1 MRKFEYSGS
10 AKSDLSEIYDH
21 IFQQDALTA
30 SLIVDR
36 IEETINSLC
45 IFPEI
50 GKETSKHDVWLYK
63 GSRKCPFRIAYRFD
77 KSRLTILRIFR
88 TSREDVRL

>member
-1 MRKFEYSGS
+1 MLRFEYSGK
-10 AKSDLSEIYDH
+10 AKSDLTEIYDH
-21 IFQQDALTA
+21 IFEQDALTA

-36 IEETINSLC
+36 IEETVNSLC

-50 GKETSKHDVWLYK
+50 GKRTTKLDVLAFG

-77 KSRLTILRIFR
+77 EDRVTILRIFR
-88 TSREDVRL
+88 TRRENVRL